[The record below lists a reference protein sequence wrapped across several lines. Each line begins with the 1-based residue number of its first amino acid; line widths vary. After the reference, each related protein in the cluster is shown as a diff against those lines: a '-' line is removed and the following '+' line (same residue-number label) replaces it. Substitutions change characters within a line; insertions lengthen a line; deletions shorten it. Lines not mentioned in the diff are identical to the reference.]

1 MMFKCTLKLRW
12 WFKLKFATMGHHTYD
27 TPTYALDSK
36 LENIVKLL
44 KENVYKLFDWF
55 LNNCPKANPDK
66 GYLLVNHLVTA
77 PTKSYLVFVLI
88 GSFILMTM

>member
-1 MMFKCTLKLRW
+1 MFKCTLKLRW

-44 KENVYKLFDWF
+44 KENVYKLFD
-55 LNNCPKANPDK
+55 
-66 GYLLVNHLVTA
+66 
-77 PTKSYLVFVLI
+77 
-88 GSFILMTM
+88 